1 MPYYFY
7 VELSHHFNPKKPSDP
22 RASPLKAKTL
32 LPCAIIVG
40 LGLYRMLFF
49 PPAEVSESQ
58 HFLFN
63 AYFHLSSLLTFGLT
77 CAVCAAMESN
87 SNKGARETDKH
98 SDLPWIKRTYA
109 FFGAFAGI
117 VHLIILLYAWMSTD
131 SSISPEQLL
140 VPRFSKI
147 WRADRAERLYVEETL
162 FFDQWDFI
170 LIVLQC
176 ALYTSRILEVM
187 YCKENKEWSSVKRS
201 GVVIVV
207 GIACTILS
215 PGLVVSGALY
225 VREDF
230 LRQRFEAAQRQN
242 MLQVTADK
250 IEE

>member
-1 MPYYFY
+1 M
-7 VELSHHFNPKKPSDP
+7 
-22 RASPLKAKTL
+22 
-32 LPCAIIVG
+32 
-40 LGLYRMLFF
+40 
-49 PPAEVSESQ
+49 
-58 HFLFN
+58 
-63 AYFHLSSLLTFGLT
+63 
-77 CAVCAAMESN
+77 
-87 SNKGARETDKH
+87 
-98 SDLPWIKRTYA
+98 
-109 FFGAFAGI
+109 
-117 VHLIILLYAWMSTD
+117 
-131 SSISPEQLL
+131 
-140 VPRFSKI
+140 
-147 WRADRAERLYVEETL
+147 